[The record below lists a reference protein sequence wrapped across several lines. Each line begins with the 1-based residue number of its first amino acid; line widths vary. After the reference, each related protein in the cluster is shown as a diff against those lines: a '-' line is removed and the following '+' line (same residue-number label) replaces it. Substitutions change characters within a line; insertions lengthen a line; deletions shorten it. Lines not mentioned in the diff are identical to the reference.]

1 MIGSRRGVSGHRS
14 AATFEVG
21 TEPAFFVAERI
32 MTSPIQDTVEDRLR
46 AAEPEVEVLLAEV
59 VGGGTLRVL
68 IDHPEGVTL
77 DLCVRVTHELG
88 DLREQYA
95 VEVSSPGTD
104 RPLVKPEHYRRFT
117 GRKVRVRTKQPIT
130 VAGGDSEEPRKSFTG
145 ELVGSDDHA
154 VTLAADGG
162 VVTIPYAEIHR
173 SNLVE
178 E

>member
-1 MIGSRRGVSGHRS
+1 M
-14 AATFEVG
+14 E
-21 TEPAFFVAERI
+21 
-32 MTSPIQDTVEDRLR
+32 
-46 AAEPEVEVLLAEV
+46 
-59 VGGGTLRVL
+59 
-68 IDHPEGVTL
+68 
-77 DLCVRVTHELG
+77 

-104 RPLVKPEHYRRFT
+104 RPLVKPEHYRRFQ
-117 GRKVRVRTKQPIT
+117 GRKVKVRTRQPIT
-130 VAGGDSEEPRKSFTG
+130 VAGGDSDEPRKSFTG
-145 ELVGSDDHA
+145 ELVGSDETA

>member
-1 MIGSRRGVSGHRS
+1 
-14 AATFEVG
+14 
-21 TEPAFFVAERI
+21 
-32 MTSPIQDTVEDRLR
+32 MTASIQDTVEDRLR

-68 IDHPEGVTL
+68 IDHPEGVGL
-77 DLCVRVTHELG
+77 DLCVRVTKHLEELR
-88 DLREQYA
+88 DRYA
-95 VEVSSPGTD
+95 VEVSSPGSD
-104 RPLVKPEHYRRFT
+104 RPLVRPDHYRRFV
-117 GRKVRVRTKQPIT
+117 GRRVRVRTTHP
-130 VAGGDSEEPRKSFTG
+130 VAAADGAGEPRKTFTG
-145 ELVGSDDHA
+145 ELVGSDEQT

>member
-1 MIGSRRGVSGHRS
+1 MNPS
-14 AATFEVG
+14 
-21 TEPAFFVAERI
+21 
-32 MTSPIQDTVEDRLR
+32 IQDTVESRVA
-46 AAEPEVEVLLAEV
+46 AAEPDVEVLLAEV

-68 IDHPEGVTL
+68 IDHPDGVSL
-77 DLCVRVTHELG
+77 DLCVRVTRAME
-88 DLREQYA
+88 DLRDQYA

-104 RPLVKPEHYRRFT
+104 RPLVKPEHYRRFQ
-117 GRKVRVRTKQPIT
+117 GRKVRVRTRQPIT
-130 VAGGDSEEPRKSFTG
+130 VAGGDSDEPRKSFTG
-145 ELVGSDDHA
+145 ELVGSDEHA

>member
-1 MIGSRRGVSGHRS
+1 M
-14 AATFEVG
+14 A
-21 TEPAFFVAERI
+21 EPT
-32 MTSPIQDTVEDRLR
+32 MNPSIQDTVEDRVK
-46 AAEPEVEVLLAEV
+46 AAEPDVEVLLAEV
-59 VGGGTLRVL
+59 VGGATLRVL
-68 IDHPEGVTL
+68 IDHPDGVNL
-77 DLCVRVTHELG
+77 DLCVRVTQAMD
-88 DLREQYA
+88 DLREKYA

-117 GRKVRVRTKQPIT
+117 GRKVRIRTKGPIT
-130 VAGGDSEEPRKSFTG
+130 VAGGESDEPRKSFTG
-145 ELVGSDDHA
+145 ELVGNDEQA

>member
-1 MIGSRRGVSGHRS
+1 M
-14 AATFEVG
+14 
-21 TEPAFFVAERI
+21 AEHS
-32 MTSPIQDTVEDRLR
+32 MTSSIQDTVETRVA
-46 AAEPEVEVLLAEV
+46 AAEPDVEVLLAEV

-68 IDHPEGVTL
+68 IDHPDGVSL
-77 DLCVRVTHELG
+77 DLCVRVTHLMD

-117 GRKVRVRTKQPIT
+117 GRKVRVRTTQAIT
-130 VAGGDSEEPRKSFTG
+130 GGDSGEPRKSFTG
-145 ELVGSDDHA
+145 ELVGSDEQA

-162 VVTIPYAEIHR
+162 VVTIPYAEIRR

>member
-1 MIGSRRGVSGHRS
+1 M
-14 AATFEVG
+14 A
-21 TEPAFFVAERI
+21 EPT
-32 MTSPIQDTVEDRLR
+32 MNPSIQDTVEDRVR
-46 AAEPEVEVLLAEV
+46 AAEPDVEVLLAEV

-68 IDHPEGVTL
+68 IDHPGGVNL
-77 DLCVRVTHELG
+77 DLCVRVTRAMD
-88 DLREQYA
+88 DLRDRYA

-117 GRKVRVRTKQPIT
+117 GRKVRVRTTRPIT
-130 VAGGDSEEPRKSFTG
+130 VAGGDPAEPRKSFTG
-145 ELVGSDDHA
+145 ELVGSDETA

>member
-1 MIGSRRGVSGHRS
+1 M
-14 AATFEVG
+14 A
-21 TEPAFFVAERI
+21 EPS
-32 MTSPIQDTVEDRLR
+32 MNPSIQDTVEDRVS
-46 AAEPEVEVLLAEV
+46 AAEPDVEVLLAEV

-68 IDHPEGVTL
+68 IDHPDGVSL
-77 DLCVRVTHELG
+77 DLCVRVTHLMD
-88 DLREQYA
+88 DLRERYA
-95 VEVSSPGTD
+95 VEVSSPGSD
-104 RPLVKPEHYRRFT
+104 RPLVKPAHYRRFT

-130 VAGGDSEEPRKSFTG
+130 VADGASGEPRKSFTG
-145 ELVGSDDHA
+145 ELVGSDEHA